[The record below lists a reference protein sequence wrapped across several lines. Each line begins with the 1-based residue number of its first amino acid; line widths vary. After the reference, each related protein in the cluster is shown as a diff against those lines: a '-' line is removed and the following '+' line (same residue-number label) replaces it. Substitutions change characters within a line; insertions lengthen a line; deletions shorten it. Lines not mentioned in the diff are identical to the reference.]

1 MLKKLL
7 IGVVSGSLVL
17 SSGMLSATTEA
28 APETAK
34 GMHKED
40 KSHEKEMH
48 KEDKIQGKK
57 IHKDHEMKEKELD
70 EHDKEKEKT
79 AE

>member
-7 IGVVSGSLVL
+7 IGFVSGSLVL

-34 GMHKED
+34 
-40 KSHEKEMH
+40 EMH
-48 KEDKIQGKK
+48 KEEQMQGKK
-57 IHKDHEMKEKELD
+57 IHKDHEMKEKELH
-70 EHDKEKEKT
+70 EHDKAKEKT